1 MSEQFRL
8 PAGGRIDRAA
18 PLRFT
23 FDGASY
29 TGYRG
34 DTLASA
40 LLANGVRVVAR
51 SIRHGRPRGIFSA
64 GTEEP
69 NALVQVLA
77 PFAEPMLTATTVE
90 LYDGLAA
97 DGLPGKG
104 RLAGQPDPARYD
116 AVYAHADV
124 LVVGA
129 GPAGL
134 AAALAAARSG
144 ARVILADER
153 AEPGGSLHDTAATLD
168 GAPAA
173 EWAGRVAGELAGL
186 PEVRLLP
193 RTTVAGYYDQNYL
206 IAVERR
212 TSHLGAA
219 APGQAARER
228 VWRIRAGQVVLA
240 TGAHE
245 RPIAFA
251 GNDLPGVMLAGAA
264 RSYVNRYAVRP
275 GHRALVFTTDD
286 SGYPAALDLLA
297 GGVGVAAVVEARHQP
312 PAGWAA
318 RCAAAGVPVLAG
330 HAVIAADGPGR
341 LATVDLAPLA
351 GDDVDLAG
359 RTRLEADLLAVCGGW
374 NPAVHLFSQSGGT
387 LRYDETT
394 GAFVPDTARQ
404 AQQLAGAVTGRVTL
418 AGCLADG
425 VRAGQAA
432 ARAAGRAPAEVSVP
446 DADDEP
452 VTTPL
457 VLPLVPYPGDG
468 PPWAGHYVDLQR
480 DAAAADVLRATGAGL
495 RSVEHVK
502 RYTTIGTAHDQGKT
516 SGVLTTAVVAR
527 ALGTAAGEL
536 GTTTFRPPY
545 TPVAF
550 AALAGRNRGEL
561 ADPVRYTPSHDWAAA
576 HGAAFENVGQWKRAW
591 YFPGDG
597 EDIEAAVAREC
608 RAAREEVA
616 FMDASTL
623 GKIEVTGPDAA
634 EFLDRLYTNL
644 MSTLKVGAIRYGVM
658 CRADGMVFDDGTVT
672 RLAADRF
679 LVTTTTGNA
688 AAVLE
693 WMEEWLQTEWPTMR
707 VRLTSVT
714 EQWAT
719 IAVVG
724 PRSRELTGRL
734 APGLAVDN
742 DSFPFMTWRDAQVAG
757 IDARVC
763 RISFSGE
770 LAYEINVAWWH
781 GPALWEAVA
790 STGATPYGTETMHVL
805 RAEKGFP
812 IIGQDTDGTITPY
825 DLGMSWVVS
834 KKKKDFV
841 GKRSLARADTTRP
854 DRKHLVGLL
863 PADEGRLLPE
873 GTQLVATAPLPTPP
887 VPMLGHVTSSYRSA
901 TLGRT
906 FALALVSG
914 GRDRIGQRLF
924 APVGDAVVPVTITEP
939 VLYDKEGARRDG

>member
-1 MSEQFRL
+1 MSEPFRL
-8 PAGGRIDRAA
+8 PAGGRIDRTA

-40 LLANGVRVVAR
+40 LLANGVRAVAR
-51 SIRHGRPRGIFSA
+51 SIRHGRPRGVFSA

-69 NALVQVLA
+69 NALVQIQA
-77 PFAEPMLTATTVE
+77 PFPEPMLSATTVE

-97 DGLPGKG
+97 CGLAGQG
-104 RLAGQPDPARYD
+104 RLARHPDPARYD

-153 AEPGGSLHDTAATLD
+153 PEPGGGLHDTAVTLD

-173 EWAGRVAGELAGL
+173 GWVSRVAGELAGL
-186 PEVRLLP
+186 PEARLLP

-219 APGQAARER
+219 APDRAVRER
-228 VWRIRAGQVVLA
+228 AWRIRAGQVVLA

-275 GHRALVFTTDD
+275 GHRAVVFTTDD
-286 SGYPAALDLLA
+286 SAYPAALDLLA
-297 GGVGVAAVVEARHQP
+297 CGVEVAAVVEARRQP

-318 RCAAAGVPVLAG
+318 QCAAAGVPVLAG
-330 HAVIAADGPGR
+330 HAVIATNGRGR
-341 LATVDLAPLA
+341 LATADIAPLTGEEVDLA
-351 GDDVDLAG
+351 
-359 RTRLEADLLAVCGGW
+359 RRETLEADLLAVCGGW

-387 LRYDETT
+387 LRHDETT
-394 GAFVPDTARQ
+394 GAFLPDLARQ
-404 AQQLAGAVTGRVTL
+404 AQQLAGAVTGHKTL

-425 VRAGQAA
+425 IRAGQAA
-432 ARAAGRAPAEVSVP
+432 ARAAGYVPAQVSLP
-446 DADDEP
+446 ATDKGP
-452 VTTPL
+452 VTAPL
-457 VLPLVPYPGDG
+457 ALPLVPYAGDG
-468 PPWAGHYVDLQR
+468 APWAGHYVDLQR
-480 DAAAADVLRATGAGL
+480 DATAADVLRATGAGL

-516 SGVLTTAVVAR
+516 SGALTTAVVAR
-527 ALGTAAGEL
+527 ALQVAPGEL

-550 AALAGRNRGEL
+550 ATLAGRNRGEL

-576 HGAAFENVGQWKRAW
+576 HGAAFENVGQWKRAR
-591 YFPGDG
+591 YFPVGG
-597 EDIEAAVAREC
+597 EDIDAAVAREC
-608 RAAREEVA
+608 RAAREGVT

-623 GKIEVTGPDAA
+623 GKIEVAGPDAA

-644 MSTLKVGAIRYGVM
+644 ISTLKVGAIRYGVM
-658 CRADGMVFDDGTVT
+658 CRADGMVFDDGTVM

-679 LVTTTTGNA
+679 LLTTTTGNA

-693 WMEEWLQTEWPTMR
+693 WMEEWLQTEWPTLR
-707 VRLTSVT
+707 VWLTSVT

-724 PRSRELTGRL
+724 PGSRELVGRL

-742 DSFPFMTWRDAQVAG
+742 DSFPFMTWRDAEVAG
-757 IDARVC
+757 IGARVC

-781 GPALWEAVA
+781 GPALWEQVA
-790 STGATPYGTETMHVL
+790 GTGVTPYGTEAMHVL

-812 IIGQDTDGTITPY
+812 VIGQDTDGTVTPH

-834 KKKKDFV
+834 KKKKDFI
-841 GKRSLARADTTRP
+841 GKRSLARAEAARL

-863 PADEGRLLPE
+863 PADGQLLPE
-873 GTQLVATAPLPTPP
+873 GTQLVATAPLPAPP
-887 VPMLGHVTSSYRSA
+887 VPMLGHVTSSYRSVA
-901 TLGRT
+901 FGQA
-906 FALALVSG
+906 FALALVKG
-914 GRDRIGQRLF
+914 GRDRIGQQLF
-924 APVGDAVVPVTITEP
+924 APVGDAVVPVTVTEP
-939 VLYDKEGARRDG
+939 VFYDKEGARRDG

>member
-1 MSEQFRL
+1 MSSAFRL
-8 PAGGRIDRAA
+8 PVGGRVDRAA
-18 PLRFT
+18 ALRFT
-23 FDGASY
+23 FNGASY

-51 SIRHGRPRGIFSA
+51 SIRHGRPRGIYSA
-64 GTEEP
+64 GAEEP
-69 NALVQVLA
+69 NALVQVQA
-77 PFAEPMLTATTVE
+77 PFPEPMLTATTVE

-97 DGLPGKG
+97 EGLAGKG
-104 RLAGQPDPARYD
+104 RLADQPDPARYD

-153 AEPGGSLHDTAATLD
+153 AEPGGSLHDTTDPLD

-173 EWAGRVAGELAGL
+173 DWVGQVVAELAGL

-193 RTTVAGYYDQNYL
+193 RTTVVGYYDHNYL
-206 IAVERR
+206 IAIERR

-219 APGQAARER
+219 APAWVARER
-228 VWRIRAGQVVLA
+228 MWRIRAAQVVLA

-245 RPIAFA
+245 RPVAFA
-251 GNDLPGVMLAGAA
+251 GNDMPGVMLAGAA

-275 GHRALVFTTDD
+275 GNRAAVFTTDD

-297 GGVGVAAVVEARHQP
+297 GGVEVAAVVEARSEP
-312 PAGWAA
+312 PGGWAA

-330 HAVIAADGPGR
+330 HVVISADGPGQ
-341 LATVDLAPLA
+341 LAAVDVAALAD
-351 GDDVDLAG
+351 GQVDPAS

-374 NPAVHLFSQSGGT
+374 NPAVQLFSQSGGT
-387 LRYDETT
+387 LRHDDAT
-394 GAFVPDTARQ
+394 GAFVPDRARQ
-404 AQQLAGAVTGRVTL
+404 AQHLAGAVTGRRTL
-418 AGCLADG
+418 ADCLADG

-432 ARAAGRAPAEVSVP
+432 TRAVGRDPAEVRLP
-446 DADDEP
+446 TAAEEP
-452 VTTPL
+452 AIAPL
-457 VLPLVPYPGDG
+457 ALPLVPYPGDG
-468 PPWAGHYVDLQR
+468 APWAGHYVDLQR
-480 DAAAADVLRATGAGL
+480 DVTAAEIRRAVGAGL
-495 RSVEHVK
+495 RSVEHIK
-502 RYTTIGTAHDQGKT
+502 RYTTAGTAHDQGKT
-516 SGVLTTAVVAR
+516 SGLLTTAVAAQV
-527 ALGTAAGEL
+527 LGTAVGEL
-536 GTTTFRPPY
+536 GITTFRPPC

-561 ADPVRYTPSHDWAAA
+561 ADPVRFTPSHDWAVA
-576 HGAAFENVGQWKRAW
+576 HRAQFENVGQWKRAR
-591 YFPGDG
+591 YFPAGG
-597 EDIEAAVAREC
+597 EDIDAAVAREC
-608 RAAREEVA
+608 RAARQQVA

-623 GKIEVTGPDAA
+623 GKIEVAGRDAG
-634 EFLDRLYTNL
+634 EFLDRIYTNL
-644 MSTLKVGAIRYGVM
+644 ISTLKVGAIRYGVM
-658 CRADGMVFDDGTVT
+658 CRADGMIFDDGTVM

-679 LVTTTTGNA
+679 LLTTTTGNA

-693 WMEEWLQTEWPTMR
+693 WMEEWLQTEWPALR
-707 VRLTSVT
+707 VHLTSVT

-719 IAVVG
+719 VAVVG
-724 PRSRELTGRL
+724 PRSRELIGRL
-734 APGLAVDN
+734 APGLAMNN

-757 IDARVC
+757 IPARVC

-781 GPALWEAVA
+781 GPALWETIAA
-790 STGATPYGTETMHVL
+790 TGATPYGTETMHVL

-812 IIGQDTDGTITPY
+812 IIGQDTDGTVTPY

-834 KKKKDFV
+834 KKKEDFI
-841 GKRSLARADTTRP
+841 GKRSFARADTARS

-863 PADEGRLLPE
+863 PADSQLLLPE
-873 GTQLVATAPLPTPP
+873 GTQLVATAPLPAPP
-887 VPMLGHVTSSYRSA
+887 VPLLGHVTSSYRSA
-901 TLGRT
+901 ALGRT
-906 FALALVSG
+906 FALALVRG
-914 GRDRIGQRLF
+914 GRDRIGQQIF
-924 APVGDAVVPVTITEP
+924 APVGEAVVPVTVTEP
-939 VLYDKEGARRDG
+939 VFYDKEGARRDG

>member
-1 MSEQFRL
+1 VSQPYRL
-8 PAGGRIDRAA
+8 PAGGRIDRTA

-23 FDGASY
+23 FDGTSY

-51 SIRHGRPRGIFSA
+51 GIRHGRPRGIFSA
-64 GTEEP
+64 GPEEP
-69 NALVQVLA
+69 NALVQVQA
-77 PFAEPMLTATTVE
+77 PFPEPMLTATTLE
-90 LYDGLAA
+90 LYDGLVA
-97 DGLPGKG
+97 DGLAGKG
-104 RLAGQPDPARYD
+104 RLADQPDGARYD
-116 AVYAHADV
+116 AVHAHADV

-144 ARVILADER
+144 ARVIVADER
-153 AEPGGSLHDTAATLD
+153 PELGGSLHDTAGPLD

-173 EWAGRVAGELAGL
+173 AWVSAVTGELAGL
-186 PEVRLLP
+186 PDVRLLP

-219 APGQAARER
+219 APGRTARER

-245 RPIAFA
+245 RPLAFA

-275 GHRALVFTTDD
+275 GNRAVVFTTGD
-286 SGYPAALDLLA
+286 SAYPAAFDLLA
-297 GGVGVAAVVEARHQP
+297 GGVEVAALVDARAEP

-318 RCAAAGVPVLAG
+318 RCAAAGVLVLAG
-330 HAVIAADGPGR
+330 HAVIAASGPGR
-341 LATVDLAPLA
+341 LATADIAPISGEAVDLA
-351 GDDVDLAG
+351 
-359 RTRLEADLLAVCGGW
+359 RRQTLEADLLAVCGGW

-387 LRYDETT
+387 LRHDETA
-394 GAFVPDTARQ
+394 GAFLPDVARQ
-404 AQQLAGAVTGRVTL
+404 AQQLAGAITGPRTL

-425 VRAGQAA
+425 IRAGQAA
-432 ARAAGRAPAEVSVP
+432 ARPAGHAPARVSP
-446 DADDEP
+446 PATHEEP
-452 VTTPL
+452 VTAPL
-457 VLPLVPYPGDG
+457 ALPLVRYPGDG
-468 PPWAGHYVDLQR
+468 EPWRGHYVDLQR
-480 DAAAADVLRATGAGL
+480 DATVADVLRATGAGL

-502 RYTTIGTAHDQGKT
+502 RFTTIGTGLDQGKT

-527 ALGTAAGEL
+527 ALQVTAGEL

-550 AALAGRNRGEL
+550 ATLAGRNRGEL
-561 ADPVRYTPSHDWAAA
+561 ADPVRFTPSHDWAAA
-576 HGAAFENVGQWKRAW
+576 HGAAFENVGQWKRSW
-591 YFPGDG
+591 YFPADG
-597 EDIEAAVAREC
+597 EDIDAAVAREC
-608 RAAREEVA
+608 RAARQGVA

-623 GKIEVTGPDAA
+623 GKIEVAGPDAG

-644 MSTLKVGAIRYGVM
+644 ISTLKVGAIRYGVM
-658 CRADGMVFDDGTVT
+658 CRADGMVFDDGTVM

-679 LVTTTTGNA
+679 LLTTTTGNA

-693 WMEEWLQTEWPTMR
+693 WMEEWLQTEWPALR
-707 VRLTSVT
+707 VWLTSVT

-719 IAVVG
+719 VAVVG
-724 PRSRELTGRL
+724 PGSRELVGRL

-742 DSFPFMTWRDAQVAG
+742 DSFPFMTWRDADVAG
-757 IDARVC
+757 ISARVC

-770 LAYEINVAWWH
+770 LAYEVNVAWWD
-781 GPALWEAVA
+781 GPALWGRVA
-790 STGATPYGTETMHVL
+790 GAGATPYGTETMHVL

-812 IIGQDTDGTITPY
+812 IIGQDTDGTVTPY

-834 KKKKDFV
+834 KKKEDFI
-841 GKRSLARADTTRP
+841 GKRSLARADTARP

-863 PADEGRLLPE
+863 SAGGRLLPE
-873 GTQLVATAPLPTPP
+873 GTQLVATAPLPAPP

-901 TLGRT
+901 ALGQA
-906 FALALVSG
+906 FALALVKG
-914 GRDRIGQRLF
+914 GRDRIGQQLF
-924 APVGDAVVPVTITEP
+924 APVGDDLIPVTVTEP
-939 VLYDKEGARRDG
+939 VFYDTKGARRDG